1 MHFGISEYMRVEAFI
16 TASKLARTIAHKSN
30 NNTGTSIN
38 SQTHTKE
45 AQQVVTK
52 CSTSTGSNNNTG
64 TSTIYNTQ
72 AQQVGHKV
80 CKSCA
85 SYKKSI
91 YMKASKQAYSSQA
104 MQQKFTTLQA
114 NEVNSIN

>member
-16 TASKLARTIAHKSN
+16 TASKLAQTIAHKSN

-64 TSTIYNTQ
+64 TSIIYNTQ
-72 AQQVGHKV
+72 AQQVGHKL
-80 CKSCA
+80 CRSYA
-85 SYKKSI
+85 SHKKSI
-91 YMKASKQAYSSQA
+91 YMKASKQAG
-104 MQQKFTTLQA
+104 
-114 NEVNSIN
+114 I

>member
-16 TASKLARTIAHKSN
+16 TASKLARTITHKSN
-30 NNTGTSIN
+30 NNTDTSIN

-64 TSTIYNTQ
+64 TSTICNTH

-91 YMKASKQAYSSQA
+91 YMKESKQAG
-104 MQQKFTTLQA
+104 
-114 NEVNSIN
+114 I

>member
-30 NNTGTSIN
+30 NNTDTSIN

-64 TSTIYNTQ
+64 TSINSQTHTKE

-91 YMKASKQAYSSQA
+91 YMKASKQ
-104 MQQKFTTLQA
+104 
-114 NEVNSIN
+114 VCI